1 MEYRI
6 PPGVEAVEKLEDFI
20 VVNRLAPNTRIPSER
35 DLCEMWGVSRSTLR
49 QAVDALVCRGV
60 LYRISGS
67 GVYVSGGKKNRNM
80 VGVDSMVGELRQQG
94 AILVK
99 KIISCRKRTHHR
111 RMWCIIS
118 IHSQAGIQDSVFYI
132 EYIKHHIC
140 NKYSQ
145 RTKE

>member
-67 GVYVSGGKKNRNM
+67 GVYVSGGKKKSKY
-80 VGVDSMVGELRQQG
+80 GW
-94 AILVK
+94 
-99 KIISCRKRTHHR
+99 CRFHGR
-111 RMWCIIS
+111 RAS
-118 IHSQAGIQDSVFYI
+118 SAGCYFG
-132 EYIKHHIC
+132 
-140 NKYSQ
+140 
-145 RTKE
+145 